1 MLTKKEIQEIIEKAE
16 SQKRELESLIN
27 SLRNVQVKEFGRAKN
42 DDVYWFVNYGRL
54 VDSDTESGHLVD
66 KERYECGNYYLME
79 EDAIR
84 AEKQIRLF
92 RLLDRFSRENG
103 WHDDFWKDE
112 NKKKWYIYFS
122 YFPKFEIKLRSLS
135 RNIE

>member
-54 VDSDTESGHLVD
+54 VDSDIEADLKKILNS
-66 KERYECGNYYLME
+66 KWEME
-79 EDAIR
+79 PS
-84 AEKQIRLF
+84 K
-92 RLLDRFSRENG
+92 S
-103 WHDDFWKDE
+103 
-112 NKKKWYIYFS
+112 
-122 YFPKFEIKLRSLS
+122 
-135 RNIE
+135 